1 VKEQFFSATATAWIA
16 SIMIIAGCS
25 GQAAPAGKANPP
37 AESGSAVILVEN
49 TSISLPVGYFKS
61 DRDRFMESI
70 HSTLNSLLEGKSR

>member
-1 VKEQFFSATATAWIA
+1 MKKQFFSTMAIVWIA
-16 SIMIIAGCS
+16 SIMITAGCS
-25 GQAAPAGKANPP
+25 GQAAPEGKAIPP

-49 TSISLPVGYFKS
+49 TSVSLPVGYFKS